1 MTMLFYVV
9 QYTMLTDHIYSH
21 VLTMMD
27 ATKWTSEARTSQLC
41 KPLSAVLRDTSS
53 LSMLEY
59 FIQFME
65 SVGSLHLVQFWLS
78 VESFKSAGHGTSHSR
93 DCELCDNTRYG
104 NTPISTGLRKPM
116 YSPQSP
122 NTIRNDMSI
131 SGYLTEHSQPTDEQP
146 TTSHK
151 EFGFTT
157 SQSLGTCVHL
167 DIGNH
172 APDES
177 GCVSKN
183 DCHSSGNTDST
194 GVGDLVQVK
203 SQSSSAPQSVC
214 LAEKGLSRQ
223 KSLSKE
229 LLTSWLHLY
238 YKLNITMHICIQTAA
253 NVLVC
258 AKKSNKMA
266 LEQQ

>member
-1 MTMLFYVV
+1 
-9 QYTMLTDHIYSH
+9 
-21 VLTMMD
+21 MMD
-27 ATKWTSEARTSQLC
+27 ATKWTSEAQTSQLC

-78 VESFKSAGHGTSHSR
+78 VESFKSAGHGTAHSR
-93 DCELCDNTRYG
+93 DCELCDNTRCG
-104 NTPISTGLRKPM
+104 STPISTGLGKPM
-116 YSPQSP
+116 HDSQSP
-122 NTIRNDMSI
+122 NIIRNDVNI
-131 SGYLTEHSQPTDEQP
+131 SGYLTEHKQPTDVQPTDVQPTDVQP

-151 EFGFTT
+151 EFCFTT

-167 DIGNH
+167 GNH

-177 GCVSKN
+177 GCASKN
-183 DCHSSGNTDST
+183 DCHSSGKTEST

-203 SQSSSAPQSVC
+203 SQSSSALQSTC
-214 LAEKGLSRQ
+214 LVEKGLSRQ

-229 LLTSWLHLY
+229 LHTSWLY
-238 YKLNITMHICIQTAA
+238 TYTP
-253 NVLVC
+253 
-258 AKKSNKMA
+258 
-266 LEQQ
+266 

>member
-1 MTMLFYVV
+1 
-9 QYTMLTDHIYSH
+9 
-21 VLTMMD
+21 MMD

-59 FIQFME
+59 FVQFME

-78 VESFKSAGHGTSHSR
+78 VESFKSAGHGTAHSK
-93 DCELCDNTRYG
+93 DCDNTRYG
-104 NTPISTGLRKPM
+104 STPISTGPVHD
-116 YSPQSP
+116 PQSP
-122 NTIRNDMSI
+122 NTIRNDMNI
-131 SGYLTEHSQPTDEQP
+131 SGYLTEHTQPTDEQP

-151 EFGFTT
+151 ELGFTI

-172 APDES
+172 APDEA

-183 DCHSSGNTDST
+183 DCHSSGKADST
-194 GVGDLVQVK
+194 GVDDLVQVK
-203 SQSSSAPQSVC
+203 SQSSSVPQSTC

-223 KSLSKE
+223 ESLSKE
-229 LLTSWLHLY
+229 LLTSWLYTYAHLY
-238 YKLNITMHICIQTAA
+238 SNCSKSSRCT
-253 NVLVC
+253 
-258 AKKSNKMA
+258 KKIKQIKMA
-266 LEQQ
+266 LEQQQQLFQSPYIQGNSEL